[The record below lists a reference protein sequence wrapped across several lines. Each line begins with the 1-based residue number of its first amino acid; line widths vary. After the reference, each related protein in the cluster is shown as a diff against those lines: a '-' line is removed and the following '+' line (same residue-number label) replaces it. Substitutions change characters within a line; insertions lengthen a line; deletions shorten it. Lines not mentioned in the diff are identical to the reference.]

1 MKKIAAYVLASG
13 LGLTLVAGC
22 TMKSIEPNF
31 VVDSSGDTGVIVG
44 SLTSPYVEKPHGP
57 CASLYFEHH
66 GIMPAVEGCGKSLN
80 IKEETYRGKLFAL
93 EVPAGPHQ
101 FNTWSLYN
109 RVSNRIWPAENPPPL
124 ELTVKSGEVVY
135 VGNIHFHVSIYENW
149 FGRQFSADPI
159 PEIRD
164 ESDRDLMLLKKLYPG
179 LSQQEVNV
187 RLFPLGI
194 WGTTE
199 TETIRPTIIIFH

>member
-1 MKKIAAYVLASG
+1 MKNID
-13 LGLTLVAGC
+13 
-22 TMKSIEPNF
+22 PDF
-31 VVDSSGDTGVIVG
+31 VVSSSNETGIIVG
-44 SLTSPYVEKPHGP
+44 SLTSSDVSKPWDS

-66 GIMPAVEGCGKSLN
+66 GVMPAVEGCGEDLN
-80 IKEETYRGKLFAL
+80 IEEKTYQGKLFAL

-109 RVSNRIWPAENPPPL
+109 RIDNRIWPAEYPPPL
-124 ELTVKSGEVVY
+124 EITVKPGEVVY
-135 VGNIHFHVSIYENW
+135 VGNIHFHVSIAEDW
-149 FGRQFSADPI
+149 FGRRFAVNPI
-159 PEIRD
+159 PEVRD
-164 ESDRDLMLLKKLYPG
+164 KSDRDLMLLKKFYPG

-199 TETIRPTIIIFH
+199 TETVRPTIIIFH